1 MVEIDTRVFGKI
13 AVEDE
18 KIIRFEDGILGFPD
32 LTDFTLIYDLDRGS
46 DASIKWLQSIN
57 EPCFAL
63 PVMNPE
69 LVMPGYTPRFD
80 KSLIES
86 LGDNLDSENILIFVT
101 VTIPK
106 NDITKTTV
114 NLKAPIIVSVENRK
128 AVQVITEGEAYSVK
142 YAIYDVLQ
150 ARKKAGE

>member
-32 LTDFTLIYDLDRGS
+32 FTLIYDLDRGS
-46 DASIKWLQSIN
+46 DASIKWLQSID
-57 EPCFAL
+57 EPGFAL

-86 LGDNLDSENILIFVT
+86 LGDNLESDNILIFVT
-101 VTIPK
+101 VTIPR
-106 NDITKTTV
+106 NDVTKTTV
-114 NLKAPIIVSVENRK
+114 NLKAPIIISVENRK
-128 AVQVITEGEAYSVK
+128 AVQIITEGEAYSVK

-150 ARKKAGE
+150 AQKKAGE

>member
-13 AVEDE
+13 AIEDE

-32 LTDFTLIYDLDRGS
+32 MTDFTLIYDLDRGS

-106 NDITKTTV
+106 NDVTKTTV

-150 ARKKAGE
+150 AQKKAGE

>member
-18 KIIRFEDGILGFPD
+18 KIIRFEEGILGFPD
-32 LTDFTLIYDLDRGS
+32 LTDFTLIYDVDKGS

-57 EPCFAL
+57 EPGFAL

-69 LVMPGYTPRFD
+69 LVMPGYTPVFD

-86 LGDNLDSENILIFVT
+86 LGDNLDSDNILIFVT

-150 ARKKAGE
+150 AQKKAGE

>member
-46 DASIKWLQSIN
+46 DASIKWLQSID
-57 EPCFAL
+57 EPGFAL

-86 LGDNLDSENILIFVT
+86 LGDNLESDNILIFVT
-101 VTIPK
+101 VTIPR
-106 NDITKTTV
+106 NDVTKTTV
-114 NLKAPIIVSVENRK
+114 NLKAPIIISVENRK
-128 AVQVITEGEAYSVK
+128 AVQIITEGEAYSVK

-150 ARKKAGE
+150 AQKKAGE